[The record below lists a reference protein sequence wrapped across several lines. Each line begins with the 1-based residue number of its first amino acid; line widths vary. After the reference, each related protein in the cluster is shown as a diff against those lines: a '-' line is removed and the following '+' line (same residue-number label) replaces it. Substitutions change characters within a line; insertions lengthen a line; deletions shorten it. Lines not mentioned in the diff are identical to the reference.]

1 MQIEDVL
8 EDVKIPYKSWSAF
21 MEQKVDFWKAEKDWH
36 TKPHCSR
43 VLLLSLV
50 LGRLNHRIP

>member
-8 EDVKIPYKSWSAF
+8 EGVKMPYKGWTEF
-21 MEQKVDFWKAEKDWH
+21 MEREVDFWKVEKDWH
-36 TKPHCSR
+36 TKPHCFR
-43 VLLLSLV
+43 VLLLSLI